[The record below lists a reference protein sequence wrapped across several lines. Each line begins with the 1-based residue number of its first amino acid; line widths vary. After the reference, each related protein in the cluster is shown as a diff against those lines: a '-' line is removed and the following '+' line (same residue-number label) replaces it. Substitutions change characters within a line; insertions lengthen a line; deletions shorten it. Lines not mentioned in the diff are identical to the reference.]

1 MRKLR
6 GVQRHDRCS
15 PHVAPD
21 PGNAQTGP
29 ETVSARHGRSVNDAG
44 TITTAGYEMSAVHHT
59 GQRLSLKGQLL
70 TVRYVGPVD
79 GKAGEWLGVE
89 WDDITRGKHNGVHDG
104 KKYFDC
110 RSKSPACA
118 SFLRPKQPW
127 DEQRTFLDA
136 LRGKYVSQTSAADQE
151 AIYFSSKQAEE
162 VGFDKFARRQ
172 AELRGIFVIVLDRMR
187 IRHRA
192 DDRAVDAIADM
203 CQEITELDVG
213 GNLFET
219 LSEVYDLCRRL
230 PKLRSLTLDG
240 NRISVKDSQHMPRGC
255 FNSIRTLSLSNV
267 ILDWSTELA
276 PLLQHCFSGVQVL
289 VATNNEWSSV
299 THSGSLPIGLK
310 TLDLSNNAFTTLADL
325 SSVANSSVET
335 LVFKNCN
342 ITMISSS
349 NSDTNYRPIF
359 ASVQELD
366 VRHNSIIDWTFFNQ
380 LPATFPALEHLRT
393 TGNPLYTNLKTHD
406 DKLLTAED
414 GYMLTIARLPDLET
428 LNYSKITD
436 KDRLNA
442 ETYYLGLIAAELSST
457 ATDAEAAGVRER
469 HPRFAVLCETYG
481 EPTVTRKTVL
491 ADGEVDPNSLAARL
505 VRITFVS
512 GTAIWTVELPK
523 SLSIYALLGIVVKRL
538 GVMPLRLLLIL
549 ETGERDPVAR
559 ESASYQGPDWWCSDS
574 EDEDDCLPTKEV
586 DERTSWIMREVEMLA
601 GTRALGTY
609 VEGAEARVRVET
621 RG

>member
-1 MRKLR
+1 
-6 GVQRHDRCS
+6 
-15 PHVAPD
+15 
-21 PGNAQTGP
+21 
-29 ETVSARHGRSVNDAG
+29 
-44 TITTAGYEMSAVHHT
+44 MSAVHRL
-59 GQRLSLKGQLL
+59 GQRLSLKGQSL

-89 WDDITRGKHNGVHDG
+89 WDDVTRGKHNGVHDG

-110 RSKSPACA
+110 RSNSPASA

-127 DEQRTFLDA
+127 DEHRTFLEA
-136 LRGKYVSQTSAADQE
+136 LREKYVSQTSAADQE

-187 IRHRA
+187 LRHRS
-192 DDRAVDAIADM
+192 DDSDVDTIAEL

-219 LSEVYDLCRRL
+219 LVEVYDLSRRL
-230 PKLRSLTLDG
+230 PKLRSLTLDA
-240 NRISVKDSQHMPRGC
+240 NRISVEDSKHKPRGC
-255 FNSIRTLSLSNV
+255 FSSIRTLSLSNV
-267 ILDWSTELA
+267 MLNWGTELA
-276 PLLQHCFSGVQVL
+276 PILQQCFPGVQAL
-289 VATNNEWSSV
+289 AATHNEWSSIIHNGV
-299 THSGSLPIGLK
+299 LPPGLK

-325 SSVANSSVET
+325 LGVADSAVET
-335 LVFKNCN
+335 LILKNCN
-342 ITMISSS
+342 ITTISSGA
-349 NSDTNYRPIF
+349 DTNHRLIF

-366 VRHNSIIDWTFFNQ
+366 IRHNAIVDWTFFNE
-380 LPATFPALEHLRT
+380 LPATFPALKHLRT
-393 TGNPLYTNLKTHD
+393 TGNPLYTNLKTHAG
-406 DKLLTAED
+406 KLLTPED
-414 GYMLTIARLPDLET
+414 GYMLTIARLPNLET

-469 HPRFAVLCETYG
+469 HPRFAALCETYG
-481 EPTVTRKTVL
+481 EPVIARKLIV

-505 VRITFVS
+505 VRITFAS
-512 GTAIWTVELPK
+512 GAVTWVEELPK
-523 SLSIYALLGIVVKRL
+523 SLSVYALLGIVGKKL
-538 GVMPLRLLLIL
+538 GILPLTLRLVL
-549 ETGERDPVAR
+549 ETGERDPVSR

-574 EDEDDCLPTKEV
+574 EDEDDCLPANGV
-586 DERTSWIMREVEMLA
+586 DERSSWAAREVEMCA
-601 GTRALGTY
+601 GTRAVGTY
-609 VEGAEARVRVET
+609 VEGAEARVRVEA

>member
-29 ETVSARHGRSVNDAG
+29 ETASARHGRSVNDAG

-59 GQRLSLKGQLL
+59 GQRLSLKGRLL

-89 WDDITRGKHNGVHDG
+89 WDDITRGKHNGVHAG

-110 RSKSPACA
+110 RSNSPACA

-127 DEQRTFLDA
+127 DEHRTFLEA
-136 LRGKYVSQTSAADQE
+136 LREKYVSQTSAADQE

-192 DDRAVDAIADM
+192 DDPGVDAISDM

-213 GNLFET
+213 GDLFES
-219 LSEVYDLCRRL
+219 LGEVYDLCRRL

-240 NRISVKDSQHMPRGC
+240 NRISVEDTQHMPRSC
-255 FNSIRTLSLSNV
+255 FTGIRTLNLSNV
-267 ILDWSTELA
+267 LLAWGTELA
-276 PLLQHCFSGVQVL
+276 PLLHNCFPGVQAL
-289 VATNNEWSSV
+289 VATNNEWSAV
-299 THSGSLPIGLK
+299 THSSSLPIGLK

-325 SSVANSSVET
+325 PGVANSVVET
-335 LVFKNCN
+335 LILKNCN
-342 ITMISSS
+342 ITTISSTAE
-349 NSDTNYRPIF
+349 TNHRPIF

-366 VRHNSIIDWTFFNQ
+366 VRHNAIVDWTFFNQ
-380 LPATFPALEHLRT
+380 LPAAFPALKHLRT

-406 DKLLTAED
+406 DKLLTPED
-414 GYMLTIARLPDLET
+414 GYMLTIARLPSLET

-442 ETYYLGLIAAELSST
+442 ETYYLSLIAAELSST

-469 HPRFAVLCETYG
+469 HPRFAALRETYG
-481 EPTVTRKTVL
+481 EPIIARKTIV

-505 VRITFVS
+505 VRITLVS
-512 GTAIWTVELPK
+512 GAVTWVEELPK
-523 SLSIYALLGIVVKRL
+523 SLSIYAFLGIVGKRL
-538 GVMPLRLLLIL
+538 GIMPLRLRLIL

-574 EDEDDCLPTKEV
+574 EDEEDCLPANGV
-586 DERTSWIMREVEMLA
+586 DQRTSWAMREVEMLA
-601 GTRALGTY
+601 GTRAIGTY
-609 VEGAEARVRVET
+609 VEGAEARIRVEA
-621 RG
+621 GG

>member
-1 MRKLR
+1 
-6 GVQRHDRCS
+6 
-15 PHVAPD
+15 
-21 PGNAQTGP
+21 
-29 ETVSARHGRSVNDAG
+29 
-44 TITTAGYEMSAVHHT
+44 MSAVHHT

-70 TVRYVGPVD
+70 TVRHVGPVD

-110 RSKSPACA
+110 RSNSPACA

-127 DEQRTFLDA
+127 DEHRTFLEA
-136 LRGKYVSQTSAADQE
+136 LREKYVSQASAADQE
-151 AIYFSSKQAEE
+151 VIYFSSKQAEE

-187 IRHRA
+187 IQHRV
-192 DDRAVDAIADM
+192 DDPGVEGIADM

-219 LSEVYDLCRRL
+219 LDEVYDLCHRL
-230 PKLRSLTLDG
+230 PKLRSLTLDL
-240 NRISVKDSQHMPRGC
+240 NRISVEDSRHTPWGC
-255 FNSIRTLSLSNV
+255 FDSIRTLSLSNAL
-267 ILDWSTELA
+267 LDWGTELA
-276 PLLQHCFSGVQVL
+276 PLLQRHFSEVQ
-289 VATNNEWSSV
+289 A
-299 THSGSLPIGLK
+299 LPIGLK

-325 SSVANSSVET
+325 PGVANSVVET
-335 LVFKNCN
+335 LILKNCN
-342 ITMISSS
+342 ITTIGST
-349 NSDTNYRPIF
+349 TNTKYRPIF

-366 VRHNSIIDWTFFNQ
+366 VRHNKIVDWTFFNQ
-380 LPATFPALEHLRT
+380 LPATFSVLKHLRT

-406 DKLLTAED
+406 DKLLTPED

-469 HPRFAVLCETYG
+469 HPRFAALCETYG
-481 EPTVTRKTVL
+481 EPTITRKTVL

-505 VRITFVS
+505 VRITLVS
-512 GTAIWTVELPK
+512 GAVTWVEELPK
-523 SLSIYALLGIVVKRL
+523 SLSVYALLGIVGKKL
-538 GVMPLRLLLIL
+538 GIMPLRLRLVL

-574 EDEDDCLPTKEV
+574 EDEDDCLPANGV
-586 DERTSWIMREVEMLA
+586 DERTSWAMREVEMLA
-601 GTRALGTY
+601 GTRAIGTY
-609 VEGAEARVRVET
+609 VEGAEARVSVEA
-621 RG
+621 RGR